1 MFSILFKIHPNCC
14 IIKLLHHTV
23 YLIHILFFIPYT
35 VTTFNPIVLSD
46 NTKEKEI
53 VSKDFLLNHIYS
65 GYKLSLQLS
74 EGREYFDLNEN
85 YQLVTSRFIDR
96 DKLCLESSL
105 CCPFEGSITSVTT
118 TTTITETSSTTYNI
132 AASNPLSIN
141 ILDDRYNYLSHS
153 TSSSNTGSIY
163 YQNLCSSKTHDT
175 KSLYHPMCTFNLTVS
190 VITSPVDVPESH
202 HITIIIC
209 DENDNIP
216 KFRHLKNHLELS
228 QREMNSLRSINGEPV
243 LITNLSEASPIGS
256 RILLPLAEDLDSSPF
271 NIQRYELESFDH
283 SMPTSESSDLSTF
296 QLNYT
301 KNIMTTSGHP
311 SYSVIT
317 SDRTETFISK
327 LELVLLKPLNREEKD
342 EYKLRVLAIDGG
354 QPSQTGTL
362 YLIIR
367 VLDINDHAP
376 IFNHSVYE
384 VHVNEGIINKTILQL
399 SATDF
404 DAGEN
409 AVIRYKFSK
418 DSDWIPSSSSFI
430 SSDLKNINQYP
441 PSYWFLLDESTGR
454 LTVQRPLDYETKPEH
469 IFEVLAY
476 NPPSE
481 LPSSNYRITSDMTAT
496 AKIIVKVNNEY
507 DEAPVI
513 QIDYSNGKNEPYK
526 RVTENSMNLY
536 FIAFIIATDPDYNNA
551 ADYNLHT
558 SPTSASLSLDEINR
572 ISSKAALISCKLET
586 YKEFYSLSESSDN
599 YKLMMSRAN
608 EVRYVLQTIKPLD
621 REIGDENRIIISCTD
636 SDTLPKTSTATVVVK
651 IDDENDC
658 TPEIHVSAISLTS
671 GVGKM
676 HSVESSHQ
684 LHQQHSQHRYIPV
697 HPWSITKLTYLLE
710 NEQDKHKVYS
720 SPIILAFLA
729 NVSVYTVYIVENRP
743 AYTLVALLNATDK
756 DSGENG
762 RVTYEM
768 LQSHTFRNLSSKLN
782 YSPHLQQLLIH
793 QHNNNNM
800 HNDGDVIEI
809 HSKQEAFELFQL
821 NTTHGDLTTSR
832 LIDREECGIL
842 DEVFIL
848 IKATDHGDPSYH
860 SFALLQ
866 VIIIDENDNAP
877 IIGSTGPT
885 FNIEENQPAGSKIG
899 EIYVIDP
906 DIFSLGQLD
915 DICQSGGGIHGKQD
929 DYLGQFYYFRE
940 KSSISSKTL
949 QQSHKGLQVRIDPG
963 HGRRDL
969 PFVLHD
975 NGNGQYFLNTTRPL
989 DRETEEAFKFNIIA
1003 TDNEP
1008 IRIPDMNNINYLG
1021 AVSITSHR
1029 RPGHTTSLSVI
1040 VNVID
1045 VNDNRPEIIFP
1056 SPLTS
1061 NSTVH
1066 RLSYHVYAGHEIIS
1080 INANDRDADKLNGKF
1095 HFEMMQD
1102 LKVSDLFA
1110 IDRENGMLKTRRSL
1124 TKDDLGEYQVHITVR
1139 DEGEPPLE
1147 THLLLRLSIDQSEL
1161 QWSSNIA
1168 KGRNY
1173 QFDEFMM
1180 SPNQKNTNNKNN
1192 RGSLYDGRNEN
1203 DVHISSLSI
1212 FKNVDPNVILSIII
1226 ISIVIFILFLLGL
1239 CIYLRHAYNCMPF
1252 IPDIYDNKWLCCYCT
1267 TCILSRRSQSTLS
1280 SNIDEKPYLKNLLDP
1295 TTITPTITTMSV
1307 NPPITTVTMGIAIP
1321 SSKYF
1326 ENINHPDYRI
1336 STDLLK
1342 YKQTNFKLGSFATPV
1357 SNSPICRNHSV
1368 VHSPVSHH
1376 NINISQEN
1384 NRNGENCDLF
1394 VDPNLSNV
1402 FVSTAGANNNI
1413 GSFSSLGAS
1422 STHPNYDPSNL
1433 GRMQHL
1439 SRVVTNSNNHR
1450 AWSRNPLIMNIPNVV
1465 NETNDAMP
1473 GSYYHFVPS
1482 SFEVGF
1488 PNHQSKHNLYRG
1500 DKPGDGLL
1508 HTYNVGEQH
1517 HQYDPSGR
1525 VYFLNEFNEETP
1537 SANTI
1542 TKQTGWDASKFGF
1555 RPIRDTTSSY
1565 QTVSVAER
1573 SCTPEDCIK
1582 PLIHPIQ
1589 GTLIQNNDQYM
1600 GNCRGS
1606 TSSNCYPRLTSN
1618 LGVWKS
1624 DPSLNQS
1631 VDDLVIKQYNHNKV
1645 GNQLLTG
1652 TNVYNIMGPTLDD
1665 SKNIPQQ
1672 YGTNCKRSKS
1682 TRYAID
1688 NDLSSTTSQSKV
1700 RSFYYKQNN
1709 GEDQSTKQPF
1719 MITTMHSSLDNKDE
1733 NIIIAADCHNS
1744 EINTTVTTTSNS
1756 NINCTKMKQTPKYA
1770 ISFPT
1775 VQASFV

>member
-1 MFSILFKIHPNCC
+1 MFSILFKLYPNYC
-14 IIKLLHHTV
+14 IMKLLHHTV

-53 VSKDFLLNHIYS
+53 VSKDFLLNHIHP

-74 EGREYFDLNEN
+74 KGREYFDFNEN

-96 DKLCLESSL
+96 DKLCLESRL
-105 CCPFEGSITSVTT
+105 CCPFERSTASI
-118 TTTITETSSTTYNI
+118 TTITETSSTIHNI

-141 ILDDRYNYLSHS
+141 ILDDRYNYLSHE
-153 TSSSNTGSIY
+153 TSSSNTVISHGLIY
-163 YQNLCSSKTHDT
+163 YHNLCSAKTHDT
-175 KSLYHPMCTFNLTVS
+175 KSLYHPMCAFNLTVS
-190 VITSPVDVPESH
+190 VITSPVDVPETH

-216 KFRHLKNHLELS
+216 KFK
-228 QREMNSLRSINGEPV
+228 REMNSLRFTNDEPF

-283 SMPTSESSDLSTF
+283 SLPTSESSDLSMF

-301 KNIMTTSGHP
+301 KTIMTTSGHP

-317 SDRTETFISK
+317 NGRTESFISK

-342 EYKLRVLAIDGG
+342 EYKLRILAIDGG

-376 IFNHSVYE
+376 TFNHSIYE
-384 VHVNEGIINKTILQL
+384 VLVNEGSINKTILQL
-399 SATDF
+399 SATDV

-418 DSDWIPSSSSFI
+418 DSNWIPSSSSFI
-430 SSDLKNINQYP
+430 SSDLENINQYP

-481 LPSSNYRITSDMTAT
+481 LPSSNHRITSDMTAT
-496 AKIIVKVNNEY
+496 AKIIVKVNNEF

-513 QIDYSNGKNEPYK
+513 QIDYSNEKNEPYK
-526 RVTENSMNLY
+526 RVKENSMNLY

-551 ADYNLHT
+551 ADYHLHT
-558 SPTSASLSLDEINR
+558 SHPSASLSFNEITR
-572 ISSKAALISCKLET
+572 ISSKAPLISCKLET

-599 YKLMMSRAN
+599 YKLMMNRAS
-608 EVRYVLQTIKPLD
+608 EVRYALQTIKPLD
-621 REIGDENRIIISCTD
+621 RELGDEDKIIISCTD
-636 SDTLPKTSTATVVVK
+636 SDTPPKTSTATVVVK

-658 TPEIHVSAISLTS
+658 IPEIHVSTTSLTS

-676 HSVESSHQ
+676 YNVESSKQ
-684 LHQQHSQHRYIPV
+684 LNQQHFQHRYIPV
-697 HPWSITKLTYLLE
+697 HPWSVTKLTYLLE
-710 NEQDKHKVYS
+710 NEQDKHKVFN

-729 NVSVYTVYIVENRP
+729 NISVYTVYIVENRP
-743 AYTLVALLNATDK
+743 AHTLVALLNATDK

-768 LQSHTFRNLSSKLN
+768 LQSYTFSNLSSKLS
-782 YSPHLQQLLIH
+782 YSPHLQQLLLH
-793 QHNNNNM
+793 QHNNINNM
-800 HNDGDVIEI
+800 HNDGDIIEI
-809 HSKQEAFELFQL
+809 QSKQEAFELFQL
-821 NTTHGDLTTSR
+821 NTTHGDLVTSQS
-832 LIDREECGIL
+832 IDREECGIL

-848 IKATDHGDPSYH
+848 IKATDHGDPSLY

-866 VIIIDENDNAP
+866 VVIIDENDNAP

-929 DYLGQFYYFRE
+929 DYLGQFYYFRA
-940 KSSISSKTL
+940 KSSISSKTP
-949 QQSHKGLQVRIDPG
+949 QQSHKEIQVRIDPG

-989 DRETEEAFKFNIIA
+989 DRETEEAFKFSIIA

-1008 IRIPDMNNINYLG
+1008 IRIPDKNNINYLG

-1029 RPGHTTSLSVI
+1029 RPSHTSSLSVI
-1040 VNVID
+1040 VNVVD

-1095 HFEMMQD
+1095 HFEMVPD
-1102 LKVSDLFA
+1102 LKVSDLFT

-1124 TKDDLGEYQVHITVR
+1124 TKDDLGEYQVHILVR

-1147 THLLLRLSIDQSEL
+1147 TQLLLRLSIDQSEL

-1180 SPNQKNTNNKNN
+1180 TPDQRNINNKNN
-1192 RGSLYDGRNEN
+1192 RGLFYDGRNAN
-1203 DVHISSLSI
+1203 DVHLSSLSL
-1212 FKNVDPNVILSIII
+1212 FKNVDSNVILSIII

-1252 IPDIYDNKWLCCYCT
+1252 IPDIYDNKWLCCYST

-1295 TTITPTITTMSV
+1295 TTMTPTITTMSF
-1307 NPPITTVTMGIAIP
+1307 NAPITSTTMGIAIP
-1321 SSKYF
+1321 TSKYF
-1326 ENINHPDYRI
+1326 ENINHLDYRI

-1357 SNSPICRNHSV
+1357 NNSPICRNHSV

-1384 NRNGENCDLF
+1384 NRNGENCDMF
-1394 VDPNLSNV
+1394 MDPNLSNV
-1402 FVSTAGANNNI
+1402 LVSTAGAHNSVC
-1413 GSFSSLGAS
+1413 SFSNLCAS
-1422 STHPNYDPSNL
+1422 SAHANYDSSNL

-1439 SRVVTNSNNHR
+1439 SGVVTNSNNHR
-1450 AWSRNPLIMNIPNVV
+1450 GWSRNRLIMNIPNIV
-1465 NETNDAMP
+1465 NETNDTMP

-1500 DKPGDGLL
+1500 NKPGDGLL

-1517 HQYDPSGR
+1517 RQYDPSGR
-1525 VYFLNEFNEETP
+1525 VYFLNGYNEKTP
-1537 SANTI
+1537 NANVI
-1542 TKQTGWDASKFGF
+1542 TKQTGWDASKFVF
-1555 RPIRDTTSSY
+1555 RPIRDTSSSY
-1565 QTVSVAER
+1565 QVA
-1573 SCTPEDCIK
+1573 IF
-1582 PLIHPIQ
+1582 
-1589 GTLIQNNDQYM
+1589 N
-1600 GNCRGS
+1600 
-1606 TSSNCYPRLTSN
+1606 
-1618 LGVWKS
+1618 
-1624 DPSLNQS
+1624 
-1631 VDDLVIKQYNHNKV
+1631 
-1645 GNQLLTG
+1645 
-1652 TNVYNIMGPTLDD
+1652 
-1665 SKNIPQQ
+1665 
-1672 YGTNCKRSKS
+1672 
-1682 TRYAID
+1682 
-1688 NDLSSTTSQSKV
+1688 
-1700 RSFYYKQNN
+1700 F
-1709 GEDQSTKQPF
+1709 
-1719 MITTMHSSLDNKDE
+1719 
-1733 NIIIAADCHNS
+1733 
-1744 EINTTVTTTSNS
+1744 
-1756 NINCTKMKQTPKYA
+1756 
-1770 ISFPT
+1770 
-1775 VQASFV
+1775 